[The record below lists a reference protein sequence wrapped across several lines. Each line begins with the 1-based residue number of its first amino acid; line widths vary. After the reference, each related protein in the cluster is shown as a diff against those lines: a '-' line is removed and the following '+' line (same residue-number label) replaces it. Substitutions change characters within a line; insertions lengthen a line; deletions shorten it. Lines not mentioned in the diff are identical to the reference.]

1 MFTFHEKIRF
11 LDVRKVKKNIKVKS
25 KMTIS
30 GLEDKNMRAQD
41 RAIYFLTTL
50 MLQGHIQRGGG
61 SETLH
66 HQDLLREKKK

>member
-1 MFTFHEKIRF
+1 MFTFQEKIRF

-50 MLQGHIQRGGG
+50 MFQGHIQRGGG
-61 SETLH
+61 GGGH
-66 HQDLLREKKK
+66 WYPKDF